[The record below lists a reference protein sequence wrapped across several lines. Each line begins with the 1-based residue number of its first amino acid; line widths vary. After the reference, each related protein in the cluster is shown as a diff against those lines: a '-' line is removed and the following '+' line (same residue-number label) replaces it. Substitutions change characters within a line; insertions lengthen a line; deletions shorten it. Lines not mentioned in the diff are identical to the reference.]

1 MGGLWGVGND
11 LRMGGRFGG
20 GGRVGEILGYEWV
33 GEKMEVEITGERF
46 GSGKEMAASKGR
58 RWWLGERGAKMGFIG
73 RGCGCLNA
81 FLCISSPPQEE
92 LSRLQAEVAEVR
104 GGGGGGR
111 DCFVG
116 FVGAEGVIEVSLV
129 VSFPCS

>member
-1 MGGLWGVGND
+1 M
-11 LRMGGRFGG
+11 
-20 GGRVGEILGYEWV
+20 GYEWV

-104 GGGGGGR
+104 GGGGGGGR